1 MSETDWE
8 LEAEETW
15 LLRIKIKSM
24 ESSLQTLTLAVQ
36 DMSAALAECQR
47 RIKALEEYLA
57 RNEKGAGK

>member
-24 ESSLQTLTLAVQ
+24 ESSFSTLTLAVQ

-47 RIKALEEYLA
+47 RIKVLEERLTWA
-57 RNEKGAGK
+57 KGAGK